1 MKSSPRTAAPQTQ
14 SAEPA
19 PRTGRR
25 AVVGAGVAVGAALA
39 ATTLARRA
47 APGEAVVAAKTAAPA
62 GEGYRLT
69 EHVRRY
75 YETTRS

>member
-1 MKSSPRTAAPQTQ
+1 MKSSPSSPVP
-14 SAEPA
+14 PA
-19 PRTGRR
+19 DDSSLPRTGRR
-25 AVVGAGVAVGAALA
+25 AVVGAGVAAGAALA
-39 ATTLARRA
+39 AVALARRV
-47 APGEAVVAAKTAAPA
+47 APSESVAKTKTDTAR